1 MTKMHPMTL
10 VNRLS
15 RLLGG
20 HAVEQDAPHKIP
32 AGDIPRENVMMSDTM
47 RAQLLP
53 ICEQIRQQLAQGGE
67 SACWLARSVVNSYR
81 PPAFLPVLIGHS
93 AQPDK
98 EAYVLF
104 ERLMM
109 IRSARLSPRQ
119 QEWDASDELFAALVE
134 VCAQHLGNQMQEINE
149 IGKAAR

>member
-1 MTKMHPMTL
+1 MTL

-53 ICEQIRQQLAQGGE
+53 ICEQIRQHLAQGGE

-93 AQPDK
+93 AQPNK
-98 EAYVLF
+98 EAYALF

-109 IRSARLSPRQ
+109 IRSAGLPPRQ
-119 QEWDASDELFAALVE
+119 QEWDESDALIAALLKD
-134 VCAQHLGNQMQEINE
+134 CAQHLNTWLEEINE
-149 IGKAAR
+149 NR